1 MQYLIHHLTEY
12 IYSAPISESLMEVRM
27 MPRSEGR
34 QRCWRFRLQTSP
46 RSRVL
51 SHDDHRGNIIHHF
64 SVPAKHN
71 RLTIT
76 AESLVQ
82 VEAGPPLPEALD
94 LGDWQRLDQA
104 TQTLDFWD
112 DLAPSKFSKP
122 TPALEE
128 FARRVGWAERP
139 ACDPLSALR
148 QLTTTIVNEF
158 EYVPNSTKVDSPIDE
173 ALSLRA
179 GVCQDFAHIW
189 IALARRAGIPARYVS
204 GYLYHRE
211 QDHDRSQADATHA
224 WAEAW
229 LPGLDWVGFDPTNDL
244 IVTDRHIR
252 VAIGR
257 DYADVPPTR
266 GVYRGEA
273 QGTIKVI
280 VKVEPSEA
288 ISLAD
293 EYDLLNSDNPPLP
306 LHEPPPQQQQQQQ
319 QQ

>member
-12 IYSAPISESLMEVRM
+12 AYSAPISESLMEVRM

-46 RSRVL
+46 RSTVL
-51 SHDDHRGNIIHHF
+51 MHDDHRGNVIHHF
-64 SVPAKHN
+64 GVPAKHN

-76 AESLVQ
+76 AEALVQ
-82 VEAGPPLPEALD
+82 IEAGIALPDALD
-94 LGDWQRLDQA
+94 LCAWERLDQA
-104 TQTLDFWD
+104 TRSLDFWD
-112 DLAPSKFSKP
+112 DLAPSKFSKT

-128 FARRVGWAERP
+128 FARRIGWAERP
-139 ACDPLSALR
+139 ATDPLSALR
-148 QLTTTIVNEF
+148 QLTTIIVNEF

-173 ALSLRA
+173 ALSLRS

-204 GYLYHRE
+204 GYLYHRQ

-224 WAEAW
+224 WTEAW

-244 IVTDRHIR
+244 IVTNRHIR
-252 VAIGR
+252 VAVGR

-273 QGTIKVI
+273 HGTIKVI

-293 EYDLLNSDNPPLP
+293 EFDLLSAGYDPHR
-306 LHEPPPQQQQQQQ
+306 LHEPPQQQQQQQ
-319 QQ
+319 QQQ